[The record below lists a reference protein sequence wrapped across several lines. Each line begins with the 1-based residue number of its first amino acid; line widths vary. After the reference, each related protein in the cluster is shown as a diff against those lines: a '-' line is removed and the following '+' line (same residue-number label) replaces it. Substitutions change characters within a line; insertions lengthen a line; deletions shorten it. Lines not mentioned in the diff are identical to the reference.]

1 MIKKDSDILESMK
14 GKSNPFILPD
24 DYFDNFAS
32 EMESKIKKE
41 TKMVQLKSSYNR
53 IKPWAYVAAAVA
65 MLMFCVQLYI
75 SNQETLEAN
84 KKTEINNVDSELLY
98 THLDDES
105 IMDYLISS
113 SEEE

>member
-1 MIKKDSDILESMK
+1 
-14 GKSNPFILPD
+14 
-24 DYFDNFAS
+24 
-32 EMESKIKKE
+32 
-41 TKMVQLKSSYNR
+41 
-53 IKPWAYVAAAVA
+53 VAAAVA